1 MVVGPRVL
9 CMVLAGGQGRRLW
22 PLTADRAKPAVPF
35 GGNFRLVDLVL
46 SNLVN
51 SGFRRIFVLTQYKSH
66 SLSRYIAST
75 WRMSQM
81 LGSFVIPV
89 PAQQRVGPRWYSGS
103 ADALLQ
109 SLTLVLDQDPEY
121 VIVCGADHVY
131 RMDFSQLL
139 ADHLESGAE
148 VTVAGIRVPR
158 SAAADTAVIDVDD
171 TGRRIIRFQ
180 ATPAVPGEIG
190 AALVSMGI
198 GVVSVGPLIQALRR
212 DADDHDS
219 AHDVGASIIPMFV
232 ARGTA
237 NVYDFDRNQVPGA
250 LPRDRGYFRD
260 IGTLDDYYA
269 AHMDLVSVHPIF
281 NLYNQWWPILSVPPI
296 WPPAKFGEN
305 GTAMDSMVGPGTIVS
320 GATVTGSVVSYNV
333 RVAAGASVQGSVLLP
348 GVRIGRHA
356 LVRNAILDK
365 NVIIGDGMTVGIN
378 PDADRVAYTLTPAG
392 ITVLGKGA
400 TVTGP

>member
-35 GGNFRLVDLVL
+35 GGNFRLVDFVL

-198 GVVSVGPLIQALRR
+198 GVVSAGPLIQALRR

-260 IGTLDDYYA
+260 IGALDDYYA

-365 NVIIGDGMTVGIN
+365 NVIIGDGMTVGVN
-378 PDADRVAYTLTPAG
+378 PDADGAAYTLTPAG
-392 ITVLGKGA
+392 ITVLGKGVA
-400 TVTGP
+400 VTGP

>member
-1 MVVGPRVL
+1 
-9 CMVLAGGQGRRLW
+9 MVLAGGQGRRLW

-35 GGNFRLVDLVL
+35 GGNFRLVDFAL

-66 SLSRYIAST
+66 SLARYIAGT

-89 PAQQRVGPRWYSGS
+89 PAQQRLGPRWYAGS

-109 SLTLVLDQDPEY
+109 SLNLVLDQDPEY
-121 VIVCGADHVY
+121 LIVCGADHVY
-131 RMDFSQLL
+131 RMDFAQLL
-139 ADHLESGAE
+139 ADHLDSGAE
-148 VTVAGIRVPR
+148 VTVAGIRAPR
-158 SAAADTAVIDVDD
+158 PATAGAAVIDVDD
-171 TGRRIIRFQ
+171 TGRRITRFLD
-180 ATPAVPGEIG
+180 TPLLPGEPDV
-190 AALVSMGI
+190 ALLSMGI

-212 DADDHDS
+212 DAADRDS
-219 AHDVGASIIPMFV
+219 VHDVGASIIPMFV
-232 ARGTA
+232 DRGTA

-260 IGTLDDYYA
+260 VGTLDDYYD

-281 NLYNQWWPILSVPPI
+281 NLYNQGWPILSVPPI
-296 WPPAKFGEN
+296 WPPAKFVGN
-305 GTAMDSMVGPGTIVS
+305 GTAMDSMVGPGTIIS

-333 RVAAGASVQGSVLLP
+333 RVAAGASVHGSVLLP
-348 GVRIGRHA
+348 GVRIGRNA
-356 LVRNAILDK
+356 IVRNAILDK
-365 NVIIGDGMTVGIN
+365 NVVIGDGMTVGIN
-378 PDADRVAYTLTPAG
+378 PDADRAAYTVTPAG
-392 ITVLGKGA
+392 TTVLGKGV